1 MLWILMGENATNG
14 KFFGGKGKSKASN
27 TDIQGRFPA
36 NLAVTDD
43 ALNDGTITKSTGG
56 DGSKFNIKNRNV
68 YNKNSLHPQ
77 VKKGRYGIGLGD
89 SGSKS
94 RYFDIDVWGENH
106 GLIQCPKASKKERN
120 AGCEGLE
127 KKLPVGGADKWTEQ
141 DRRKGD
147 GITAQPR
154 SNHHPTVKPIHL
166 ISWLIRLVSKD
177 GDTVLDPFMGSG
189 TTGVAC
195 KQLNR
200 NFIGIES
207 NEEYIKIAEKR
218 IAHRNF
224 LWRWYR

>member
-1 MLWILMGENATNG
+1 MSYSHLSDIDGCRIPINDSYEKKHLDDIARGQENATNG

-127 KKLPVGGADKWTEQ
+127 EKRVNYMAKANGTGEASMDSFSSVSK
-141 DRRKGD
+141 
-147 GITAQPR
+147 
-154 SNHHPTVKPIHL
+154 NHHPTVKPLHL

-200 NFIGIES
+200 NHQ
-207 NEEYIKIAEKR
+207 NR
-218 IAHRNF
+218 
-224 LWRWYR
+224 